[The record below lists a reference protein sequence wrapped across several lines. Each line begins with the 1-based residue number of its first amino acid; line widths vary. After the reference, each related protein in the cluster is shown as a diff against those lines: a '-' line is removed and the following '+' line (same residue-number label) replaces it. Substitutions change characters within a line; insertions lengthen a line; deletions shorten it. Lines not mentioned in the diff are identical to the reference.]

1 MITLQFDPSTDYF
14 LGMRKRGKP
23 QSEGRWTSSLERGLL
38 LAAVMLAGGC
48 AERDRLTFPAEPGP
62 GDGIGPV
69 TMIDQPNGAD
79 TTVPSGPGFFVNG
92 RTIDSSGVDTVYFLV
107 IGGSDNF
114 SPFRPNPP
122 SDTVRF
128 GIPITT
134 LGNSGDTIV
143 IRIYGVDGQGNHGS
157 IASRRIFVE

>member
-1 MITLQFDPSTDYF
+1 MITLQFGPSTDYF

-23 QSEGRWTSSLERGLL
+23 QSESQPIGTLQQVILL
-38 LAAVMLAGGC
+38 LAVMVLGGC
-48 AERDRLTFPAEPGP
+48 SERDRLTFPSDPGP

-79 TTVPSGPGFFVNG
+79 TIVPAGPGVFVNG

-107 IGGSDNF
+107 MGGSDNF

-128 GIPITT
+128 GVPITT
-134 LGNSGDTIV
+134 SGNDGDTIIV
-143 IRIYGVDGQGNHGS
+143 RVYGVDGQGNHGS
-157 IASRRIFVE
+157 VASRRIIVE

>member
-1 MITLQFDPSTDYF
+1 MQRVF
-14 LGMRKRGKP
+14 
-23 QSEGRWTSSLERGLL
+23 LL
-38 LAAVMLAGGC
+38 LAIMVLGAC
-48 AERDRLTFPAEPGP
+48 SERDRLTFPSDPGP

-79 TTVPSGPGFFVNG
+79 TVVPSGPEFFVNG

-128 GIPITT
+128 GLPITT
-134 LGNSGDTIV
+134 NGNDGDTIV
-143 IRIYGVDGQGNHGS
+143 VRIYGVDGQGNPGTV
-157 IASRRIFVE
+157 ASRRIIVE

>member
-23 QSEGRWTSSLERGLL
+23 QSEDWCRSSLERVFLL
-38 LAAVMLAGGC
+38 VAAMLVGGC
-48 AERDRLTFPAEPGP
+48 AERDRLTFPSEPGP

-69 TMIDQPNGAD
+69 TMIDRPNGAD
-79 TTVPSGPGFFVNG
+79 TTVPAGPEFFVNG

-107 IGGSDNF
+107 IGGTDNF

-134 LGNSGDTIV
+134 LGNDGDTIV
-143 IRIYGVDGQGNHGS
+143 VRIYGVDGQGNQGS

>member
-1 MITLQFDPSTDYF
+1 MITLQFDPATDYF

-23 QSEGRWTSSLERGLL
+23 RTDGRWISGFKAVFLL
-38 LAAVMLAGGC
+38 VAGMVLSGC
-48 AERDRLTFPAEPGP
+48 SERDRLTFPSDPGP

-79 TTVPSGPGFFVNG
+79 TTVPAGPDFFVNG
-92 RTIDSSGVDTVYFLV
+92 RTIDQSGVDTVYFLV
-107 IGGSDNF
+107 TGGTDHF
-114 SPFRPNPP
+114 SPFRPSPP

-134 LGNSGDTIV
+134 FGNGGETIT
-143 IRIYGVDGQGNHGS
+143 IQIYGVDPEGNQGTV
-157 IASRRIFVE
+157 ASRRIIVE

>member
-23 QSEGRWTSSLERGLL
+23 QSEGRWTSSLERVLL
-38 LAAVMLAGGC
+38 LVAVMLASGC

-107 IGGSDNF
+107 IGGTDNF

-143 IRIYGVDGQGNHGS
+143 VRIYGVDGQGNHGS